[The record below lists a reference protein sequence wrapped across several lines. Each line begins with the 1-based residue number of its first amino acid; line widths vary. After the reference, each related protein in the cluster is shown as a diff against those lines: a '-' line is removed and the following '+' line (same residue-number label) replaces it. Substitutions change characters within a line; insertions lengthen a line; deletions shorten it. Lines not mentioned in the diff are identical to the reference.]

1 MRTVVCRKERI
12 VHLLKAASVSPS
24 LAMELMAEVVFRLLL
39 HLLFVL
45 FWGVGGCFFRN
56 PFASF
61 LDSQDSSSLSLFEI
75 ESIISNHDSFPP
87 HPESTCNQP
96 SYPKVHLNSASGY
109 HSDVFSLPLLSVFGS
124 LGGNASLLLVSFS
137 I

>member
-1 MRTVVCRKERI
+1 M
-12 VHLLKAASVSPS
+12 
-24 LAMELMAEVVFRLLL
+24 LL
-39 HLLFVL
+39 HLLFVYFFL
-45 FWGVGGCFFRN
+45 GGVRGCFFRN

-61 LDSQDSSSLSLFEI
+61 LDSRDYSSISLFEI

-87 HPESTCNQP
+87 HPESAYNQS
-96 SYPKVHLNSASGY
+96 SYPKVQLNSASGY